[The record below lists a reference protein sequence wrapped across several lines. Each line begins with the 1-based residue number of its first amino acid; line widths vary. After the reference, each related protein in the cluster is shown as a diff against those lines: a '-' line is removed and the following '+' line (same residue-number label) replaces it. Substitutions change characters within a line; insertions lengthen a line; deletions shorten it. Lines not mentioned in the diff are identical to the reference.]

1 MTISGRIT
9 LKIQAALVAANTYDP
24 QMDIEVFLEAFDQA
38 LDSQAGYECDR
49 ADRLALVVWWLV
61 DRLADELALEP
72 SEASAQVQMMAAV
85 AAEQMSE
92 IGTKPH

>member
-1 MTISGRIT
+1 
-9 LKIQAALVAANTYDP
+9 
-24 QMDIEVFLEAFDQA
+24 MDIEVFLEAFDQA
-38 LDSQAGYECDR
+38 LDDQTGCECDH